1 MAVRSASIA
10 LPAAL
15 VLAAVAAVSS
25 FLTSAFV
32 APRAG
37 ARTQRTQ
44 LRTLITTSEPIF
56 TYGEFP
62 AMYDNQFSY
71 GHHAGPIRGEVYAK
85 YANWPE
91 ADQQTWAEQRT

>member
-10 LPAAL
+10 FPAAL

-44 LRTLITTSEPIF
+44 LRT
-56 TYGEFP
+56 
-62 AMYDNQFSY
+62 
-71 GHHAGPIRGEVYAK
+71 
-85 YANWPE
+85 
-91 ADQQTWAEQRT
+91 